1 MEEDEKIYEE
11 KQEKMIQQIISF
23 SKKLAAKSLFG
34 EDVEDVAAVLGD
46 SAFVIRSDGR
56 QEFEAGGYLRLLR
69 ETRRLLGLATSEAA
83 KTLEELDEKNRKRL
97 KTELGVWD
105 LSILFSLIHALE
117 GAQKT
122 LACHY

>member
-1 MEEDEKIYEE
+1 
-11 KQEKMIQQIISF
+11 MIQQIIALAKS
-23 SKKLAAKSLFG
+23 LAAKSLFG

-105 LSILFSLIHALE
+105 
-117 GAQKT
+117 
-122 LACHY
+122 